1 VKLLSRI
8 APAHAIPACVGAF
21 VLSVSIAACG
31 DAPRLGGGGDR
42 TLELNADTVTLA
54 SGTNLHDIRIQSG
67 KDGDFSPVS
76 VTVRGKDIIRLTTA
90 DTRTHALT
98 INAPSTQAGAE
109 LEAKG
114 QHRSPPLVARGQSW
128 VISAEGLP
136 AGTYT
141 ITCLSHA
148 GTATIQ
154 VE

>member
-1 VKLLSRI
+1 VKLLSRN

-42 TLELNADTVTLA
+42 TLELNADTITLA
-54 SGTNLHDIRIQSG
+54 AGTNLHDIRIRSG
-67 KDGDFSPVS
+67 KDGDFSPAA
-76 VTVRGKDIIRLTTA
+76 VTARGKDVIRLTTA

-98 INAPSTQAGAE
+98 ITAPTTQAGIE

-128 VISAEGLP
+128 VLSVEGLP

-141 ITCLSHA
+141 VTCLSHA